1 MDMGIVNAGALPLYD
16 DIEKELLKLCEDLL
30 WNLDP
35 EGRQLALKTEDPSG
49 GCWNRILGLREKK
62 GNSGLVSGLKDC
74 IV

>member
-35 EGRQLALKTEDPSG
+35 EGRQFALITEDPSG
-49 GCWNRILGLREKK
+49 GCQNSFRRVLGFGEKR
-62 GNSGLVSGLKDC
+62 GTAG
-74 IV
+74 